1 MTSDKDKIISK
12 VFHDMAGYGSI
23 AATFADARKYDS
35 NITYDDV
42 KRWKERNT
50 EKKTN
55 LRGFNSFVVNKPFE
69 EFQMDLAFFFD
80 LNKET
85 NDKTYL
91 GIILMVDIFT
101 KYAAVVLIKTNTI
114 PDVME
119 AIKECLK
126 KMHGKPETIYS
137 DNEGA
142 WSTGTLIDKYFQAE
156 KIRHII
162 TRSHAP
168 VAERTIRTIKSMVY
182 QRVEKTEER
191 CYNIIGQVILVYN
204 NKMVHSSI
212 KMTPNEARKPANELN
227 VKLNL
232 QLNRTKL
239 RKYPNVSVGD
249 SVKLY
254 KKKDKLD
261 KERKSLWS
269 TNVYKV
275 ENITHTAGQAMFK
288 LSGVNNPVLRH
299 EILLVEN

>member
-1 MTSDKDKIISK
+1 MTSEKDKIIAK
-12 VFHDMAGYGSI
+12 VYYDLAGYGSV
-23 AATFADARKYDS
+23 AATLEDAKKYNS

-50 EKKTN
+50 ERKTN
-55 LRGFNSFVVNKPFE
+55 LRGFNSFIVNKPFV

-91 GIILMVDIFT
+91 GILLMIDIFT
-101 KYAAVVLIKTNTI
+101 KYVAVVLIKTNTI
-114 PDVME
+114 PDVLE
-119 AIKECLK
+119 AVKDCLK
-126 KMHGKPETIYS
+126 KMGGKPEMIYS

-156 KIRHII
+156 KIQHII

-182 QRVEKTEER
+182 QRVEKTKEKW
-191 CYNIIGQVILVYN
+191 YNVIGPVVLIYN
-204 NKMVHSSI
+204 NKMVHSSV
-212 KMTPNEARKPANELN
+212 KMTPNEARKPANEVN
-227 VKLNL
+227 VRLNL
-232 QLNRTKL
+232 QLNITKL

-249 SVKLY
+249 NVKLY
-254 KKKDKLD
+254 RKKDKLD

-269 TNVYKV
+269 SNSYKV
-275 ENITHTAGQAMFK
+275 ENIIHVGQEAMFK
-288 LSGVNNPVLRH
+288 LESIAKPVLRH

>member
-1 MTSDKDKIISK
+1 MTSEKDKIIAK
-12 VFHDMAGYGSI
+12 VYFDEAGYGSI
-23 AATFADARKYDS
+23 AATLTDAKKYDQS
-35 NITYDDV
+35 ITYEDV
-42 KRWKERNT
+42 KKWKERNT
-50 EKKTN
+50 ERKTN
-55 LRGFNSFVVNKPFE
+55 LRGFNSFVVDKPFE
-69 EFQMDLAFFFD
+69 EFQMDLAFFYD

-91 GIILMVDIFT
+91 GILLMVDIFT
-101 KYAAVVLIKTNTI
+101 KYTATMLIKTNTI
-114 PDVME
+114 PDVLE

-126 KMHGKPETIYS
+126 KMGGKPDTIYS

-142 WSTGTLIDKYFQAE
+142 WSAGTVIDKYFQAE

-168 VAERTIRTIKSMVY
+168 VAERTIRTIKAMVY
-182 QRVEKTEER
+182 QRVEKTNR
-191 CYNIIGQVILVYN
+191 KWYDVIGPVLLVYN
-204 NKMVHSSI
+204 NKMVHSST
-212 KMTPNEARKPANELN
+212 KLTPNEARKPSNELD

-232 QLNRTKL
+232 QLNRTRM

-269 TNVYKV
+269 TNSYTV
-275 ENITHTAGQAMFK
+275 ENIIHSGGEAMFK
-288 LSGVNNPVLRH
+288 LSSVAKPVLRH

>member
-1 MTSDKDKIISK
+1 M
-12 VFHDMAGYGSI
+12 
-23 AATFADARKYDS
+23 
-35 NITYDDV
+35 

-50 EKKTN
+50 ERKTN
-55 LRGFNSFVVNKPFE
+55 LRGFNSFIVNKPFV

-91 GIILMVDIFT
+91 GILLMIDIFT
-101 KYAAVVLIKTNTI
+101 KYVAVVLIKTNTI
-114 PDVME
+114 PDVLE
-119 AIKECLK
+119 AVKDCLK
-126 KMHGKPETIYS
+126 KMGGKPEMIYS

-156 KIRHII
+156 KIHHII

-182 QRVEKTEER
+182 QRVEKTKEKW
-191 CYNIIGQVILVYN
+191 YNVIGPVVLIYN
-204 NKMVHSSI
+204 NKMVHSSV
-212 KMTPNEARKPANELN
+212 KMTPNEARKPANEVN
-227 VKLNL
+227 VRLNL

-249 SVKLY
+249 NVKLY
-254 KKKDKLD
+254 RKKDKLD

-269 TNVYKV
+269 SNSYKV
-275 ENITHTAGQAMFK
+275 ENIIHVGQEAMFK
-288 LSGVNNPVLRH
+288 LESIAKPVLRH
-299 EILLVEN
+299 EIL

>member
-1 MTSDKDKIISK
+1 MTEKDKIIAK
-12 VFHDMAGYGSI
+12 VYYDQAGYGSV
-23 AATFADARKYDS
+23 AATLADAKKYDS
-35 NITYDDV
+35 SITYDDV

-50 EKKTN
+50 ERKTN
-55 LRGFNSFVVNKPFE
+55 LRGFNSFIVNKPFV

-91 GIILMVDIFT
+91 GIMLMIDIFT
-101 KYAAVVLIKTNTI
+101 KYVAVVLIKTNTI
-114 PDVME
+114 PDVLE
-119 AIKECLK
+119 AVKECLK
-126 KMHGKPETIYS
+126 KMGGKPETIYS

-156 KIRHII
+156 KIQHII

-182 QRVEKTEER
+182 QRVEKTKEKW
-191 CYNIIGQVILVYN
+191 YNVIGPVVLIYN
-204 NKMVHSSI
+204 NRMVHSSV
-212 KMTPNEARKPANELN
+212 KMTPNEARKPANEVN
-227 VKLNL
+227 VRLNL

-249 SVKLY
+249 NVKLY
-254 KKKDKLD
+254 RKKDKLD

-269 TNVYKV
+269 PNSYKI
-275 ENITHTAGQAMFK
+275 ENITHVGKEAMFK
-288 LSGVNNPVLRH
+288 LEGITKPVLRH

>member
-1 MTSDKDKIISK
+1 MTSEKDKIIAK
-12 VFHDMAGYGSI
+12 VYYDLAGYGSV
-23 AATFADARKYDS
+23 AATLEDAKKYNS

-50 EKKTN
+50 ERKTN
-55 LRGFNSFVVNKPFE
+55 LRGFNSFIVNKPFV

-91 GIILMVDIFT
+91 GILLMIDIFT
-101 KYAAVVLIKTNTI
+101 KYVAVVLIKTNTI
-114 PDVME
+114 PDVLE
-119 AIKECLK
+119 AVKDCLK
-126 KMHGKPETIYS
+126 KMGGKPEMIYS

-156 KIRHII
+156 KIQHII

-182 QRVEKTEER
+182 QRVEKTKEKW
-191 CYNIIGQVILVYN
+191 YNVIGPVVLIYN
-204 NKMVHSSI
+204 NRMVHSSV
-212 KMTPNEARKPANELN
+212 KMTPNEARKPANEVN
-227 VKLNL
+227 VRLNL

-249 SVKLY
+249 NVKLY
-254 KKKDKLD
+254 RKKDKLD

-269 TNVYKV
+269 SNSYKV
-275 ENITHTAGQAMFK
+275 ENIIHVGHEAMFK
-288 LSGVNNPVLRH
+288 LESIAKPVLRH

>member
-1 MTSDKDKIISK
+1 MTEKDKIIDK
-12 VFHDMAGYGSI
+12 VFHDQAGYGSV
-23 AATFADARKYDS
+23 AATLADAKKYDS
-35 NITYDDV
+35 SITYDDV

-50 EKKTN
+50 ERKTN
-55 LRGFNSFVVNKPFE
+55 LRGFNSFIVNKPFV

-91 GIILMVDIFT
+91 GIMLMIDIFT
-101 KYAAVVLIKTNTI
+101 KYVAVVLIKTNTI
-114 PDVME
+114 PDVLE
-119 AIKECLK
+119 AVKECLK
-126 KMHGKPETIYS
+126 KMGGKPETIYS

-156 KIRHII
+156 KIQHII

-182 QRVEKTEER
+182 QRVEKTKEKW
-191 CYNIIGQVILVYN
+191 YNVIGPVVLIYN
-204 NKMVHSSI
+204 NRMVHSSV
-212 KMTPNEARKPANELN
+212 KMTPNEARKPANEVN
-227 VKLNL
+227 VRLNL

-249 SVKLY
+249 NVKLY
-254 KKKDKLD
+254 RKKDKLD

-269 TNVYKV
+269 PNSYKI
-275 ENITHTAGQAMFK
+275 ENITHVGKEAMFK
-288 LSGVNNPVLRH
+288 LEGITKPVLRH

>member
-1 MTSDKDKIISK
+1 MKK
-12 VFHDMAGYGSI
+12 
-23 AATFADARKYDS
+23 
-35 NITYDDV
+35 
-42 KRWKERNT
+42 WKERNT
-50 EKKTN
+50 ERKTN
-55 LRGFNSFVVNKPFE
+55 LRGFNSFVVDKPFE

-91 GIILMVDIFT
+91 GILLMVDIFT
-101 KYAAVVLIKTNTI
+101 KYTAVVLIKTNTI
-114 PDVME
+114 PDILE

-126 KMHGKPETIYS
+126 KMGGQPETIYS

-142 WSTGTLIDKYFQAE
+142 WSVGTLIDKYFQQE

-168 VAERTIRTIKSMVY
+168 VAERQIITIKSMVY
-182 QRVEKTEER
+182 QRVEKTNR
-191 CYNIIGQVILVYN
+191 KWYDVIGPVVLVYN

-212 KMTPNEARKPANELN
+212 KMTPSDARKPSNELS

-232 QLNRTKL
+232 QLNRTRM

-249 SVKLY
+249 HVKLY
-254 KKKDKLD
+254 RKKDKLD

-269 TNVYKV
+269 PSSYKV
-275 ENITHTAGQAMFK
+275 ENITQSAGQAMFK
-288 LSGVNNPVLRH
+288 LSGVNNLVLRH

>member
-1 MTSDKDKIISK
+1 MTSEKDKIIAK
-12 VFHDMAGYGSI
+12 VYYDLAGYGSV
-23 AATFADARKYDS
+23 AATLEDAKKYNS

-50 EKKTN
+50 ERKTN
-55 LRGFNSFVVNKPFE
+55 LRGFNSFIVNKPFV

-91 GIILMVDIFT
+91 GILLMIDIFT
-101 KYAAVVLIKTNTI
+101 KYVAVVLIKTNTI
-114 PDVME
+114 PDVLE
-119 AIKECLK
+119 AVKDCLK
-126 KMHGKPETIYS
+126 KMGGKPEMIYS

-156 KIRHII
+156 KIQHII

-182 QRVEKTEER
+182 QRVEKTKEKW
-191 CYNIIGQVILVYN
+191 YNVIGPVVLIYN
-204 NKMVHSSI
+204 NKMVHSSVR
-212 KMTPNEARKPANELN
+212 MTPNEARKPANEVN
-227 VKLNL
+227 VRLNL

-249 SVKLY
+249 HVKLY
-254 KKKDKLD
+254 RKKDKLD
-261 KERKSLWS
+261 KDRKSLWS
-269 TNVYKV
+269 SNSYKV
-275 ENITHTAGQAMFK
+275 ENIIHVGQEAMFK
-288 LSGVNNPVLRH
+288 LEGITKPVLRY

>member
-1 MTSDKDKIISK
+1 MTSEKDKIIAK
-12 VFHDMAGYGSI
+12 VYYDLAGYGSV
-23 AATFADARKYDS
+23 AATLEDAKKYNS

-50 EKKTN
+50 ERKTN
-55 LRGFNSFVVNKPFE
+55 LRGFNSFIVNKPFV
-69 EFQMDLAFFFD
+69 DFFD

-91 GIILMVDIFT
+91 GILLMIDIFT
-101 KYAAVVLIKTNTI
+101 KYVAVVLIKTNTI
-114 PDVME
+114 PDVLE
-119 AIKECLK
+119 AAKDCLK
-126 KMHGKPETIYS
+126 KMGGKPEMIYS

-156 KIRHII
+156 KIHHII

-182 QRVEKTEER
+182 QRVEKTKEKW
-191 CYNIIGQVILVYN
+191 YNVIGPVVLIYN
-204 NKMVHSSI
+204 NKMVHSSV
-212 KMTPNEARKPANELN
+212 KMTPNEARKPANEVN
-227 VKLNL
+227 VRLNL

-249 SVKLY
+249 NVKLY
-254 KKKDKLD
+254 RKKDKLD

-269 TNVYKV
+269 SNSYKV
-275 ENITHTAGQAMFK
+275 ENIIHVGQEAMFK
-288 LSGVNNPVLRH
+288 LESIAKPVLRH

>member
-1 MTSDKDKIISK
+1 MTEKDKIIAK
-12 VFHDMAGYGSI
+12 VYYDQAGYGSV
-23 AATFADARKYDS
+23 AATLADAKKYDS
-35 NITYDDV
+35 SITYDDV

-50 EKKTN
+50 ERKTN
-55 LRGFNSFVVNKPFE
+55 LRGFNSFIVNKPFV

-91 GIILMVDIFT
+91 GIMLMIDIFT
-101 KYAAVVLIKTNTI
+101 KYVAVVLIKTNTI
-114 PDVME
+114 PDVLE
-119 AIKECLK
+119 AVKECLK
-126 KMHGKPETIYS
+126 KMNGKPEMIYS

-156 KIRHII
+156 KIQHII

-182 QRVEKTEER
+182 QRVEKTKEKW
-191 CYNIIGQVILVYN
+191 YNVIGPVVLVYN
-204 NKMVHSSI
+204 NRMVHSSV
-212 KMTPNEARKPANELN
+212 KMTPNEARKPANEVN
-227 VKLNL
+227 VRLNL

-249 SVKLY
+249 NVKLY
-254 KKKDKLD
+254 RKKDKLD

-269 TNVYKV
+269 SNSYKV
-275 ENITHTAGQAMFK
+275 ENLIHVGGEAMFK
-288 LSGVNNPVLRH
+288 LEGITKPVLRH

>member
-1 MTSDKDKIISK
+1 MTSEKDKIINK
-12 VFHDMAGYGSI
+12 VYHDMAGYGSI
-23 AATFADARKYDS
+23 AVTLADAKKYDS
-35 NITYDDV
+35 SITYDDV
-42 KRWKERNT
+42 KRWKARNT

-55 LRGFNSFVVNKPFE
+55 LRGYNSFVVNKPFE

-91 GIILMVDIFT
+91 GILLMVDIFT
-101 KYAAVVLIKTNTI
+101 KYTAIVLIKTNTV
-114 PDVME
+114 PDVLE
-119 AIKECLK
+119 AVKECLK
-126 KMHGKPETIYS
+126 KMGGKPETIYS

-156 KIRHII
+156 KIQHII

-168 VAERTIRTIKSMVY
+168 VAERQIRTIKSMVY
-182 QRVEKTEER
+182 QRVEKTKEKW
-191 CYNIIGQVILVYN
+191 YTVIGPVILVYN

-239 RKYPNVSVGD
+239 RKYPNISVGD

-254 KKKDKLD
+254 RKKDKLD

-269 TNVYKV
+269 PNTYKV
-275 ENITHTAGQAMFK
+275 DNIIHSGGEAMFK
-288 LSGVNNPVLRH
+288 LVGVTNPVLRH